1 MWKQDNYKGMK
12 EKKSYD
18 VFERGKT
25 IGRQLVLQKKLPQK
39 RKVSV
44 HINPGENRSKKKSR
58 RKGACQN
65 V

>member
-1 MWKQDNYKGMK
+1 MK
-12 EKKSYD
+12 EKKSYH

-44 HINPGENRSKKKSR
+44 DINPGEKAHARMSKTCIDKDSIIGKER
-58 RKGACQN
+58 
-65 V
+65 